1 MATIAITAAVL
12 SSRIV
17 GRNWL
22 VSATNFHLRV
32 GRSPR
37 PPPSTSRGRAPRP
50 YRSRCALSDV
60 GFCGRGHGVSVPH
73 SDYYLERQPGRPLDA
88 GVPTRLSGWHDSPLR
103 FGSCG
108 FIWRY
113 LGQYPC
119 TSPRPRN
126 DLAIFWSPRSSLW
139 NLQFRLIV
147 RCTLSTIHFPV
158 SFFTLA
164 SRVLRNAN

>member
-12 SSRIV
+12 GSRIV

-32 GRSPR
+32 GRSPC
-37 PPPSTSRGRAPRP
+37 PLPSTSRGRALRL

-60 GFCGRGHGVSVPH
+60 GFCGRGYGASVPH
-73 SDYYLERQPGRPLDA
+73 SNYYLERQPGRSLDA
-88 GVPTRLSGWHDSPLR
+88 GAPTRLSGWHDSPLR

-119 TSPRPRN
+119 ASSRPRN
-126 DLAIFWSPRSSLW
+126 DLAIFLEFSFLTLKPPVPSDNMLHIVNDPSPG
-139 NLQFRLIV
+139 
-147 RCTLSTIHFPV
+147 
-158 SFFTLA
+158 FFFH
-164 SRVLRNAN
+164 SREP